1 VTAGFPE
8 RLSLDEIGVK
18 DMEGEVGI
26 RNEVDMVGANSAVL
40 YGPDGCWVGGYRKT
54 NLFKT
59 DLTWA
64 KAGMHGHLPQFSI
77 SNHLRY
83 PAGTGFTTFQLPAPL
98 DTVTLAICNDLNVFN
113 STSHL
118 PPPQHTDP
126 QETSPPQSPT
136 QTTSS
141 WTLKEGPYELADY
154 CIAQKTNLLIL
165 LDAWLASAESVHDD
179 DDEEEHDWH
188 NVNYWAARLR
198 PLWVNEGVEGGFVE
212 DGDITEPDVGEETVV
227 VVCNRFGEEN
237 GKSPFMQYLL
247 PVVSFVVAD

>member
-1 VTAGFPE
+1 
-8 RLSLDEIGVK
+8 
-18 DMEGEVGI
+18 M
-26 RNEVDMVGANSAVL
+26 
-40 YGPDGCWVGGYRKT
+40 
-54 NLFKT
+54 
-59 DLTWA
+59 
-64 KAGMHGHLPQFSI
+64 
-77 SNHLRY
+77 
-83 PAGTGFTTFQLPAPL
+83 
-98 DTVTLAICNDLNVFN
+98 VTLAICNDLNVFN

-165 LDAWLASAESVHDD
+165 LDAWLTSEESAH
-179 DDEEEHDWH
+179 DEEEHDWH

-237 GKSPFMQYLL
+237 GKSPFMQYLIARDFFCRCGL
-247 PVVSFVVAD
+247 IIRVHR